1 MSIIT
6 RINKAEKRI
15 VDLYNKL
22 KNLPSGGGGVQTIS
36 GDFVD
41 NTDPLNPILNDP
53 RPYKVYTALLTQSG
67 TKDPVATVLE
77 NTLGNISFDRY
88 DQGYYGIISDNLF
101 TPKKTFI
108 VVGGIE
114 KDISNTTIGYVR
126 VQKEEDTNTIYLQT
140 SLTNI
145 PGYRGQDD
153 WLKDTPIEIRVY
165 N

>member
-53 RPYKVYTALLTQSG
+53 RPYKVYTALLSQEG
-67 TKDPVATVLE
+67 TDAPVATVLE
-77 NTLGNISFDRY
+77 NTLGVIPTFVYLEVGNYKIALNGGFTEEKTWQVIQSDTPTAK
-88 DQGYYGIISDNLF
+88 IIYSDGSDNLR
-101 TPKKTFI
+101 I
-108 VVGGIE
+108 DVVAG
-114 KDISNTTIGYVR
+114 DNNLYF
-126 VQKEEDTNTIYLQT
+126 Q
-140 SLTNI
+140 
-145 PGYRGQDD
+145 
-153 WLKDTPIEIRVY
+153 PIEIRVY